1 MGLGTF
7 CWVFV
12 ALGISKGLSG
22 SQWVLA
28 GLAGSQRVLK
38 GLGSSLLKGL
48 RGSQY
53 LKGSQL
59 VLAGVCQSRWA
70 WQGLPGLAE
79 SLQVLVVSVVFD
91 ISKSLS
97 MSMRV
102 LMGL

>member
-59 VLAGVCQSRWA
+59 VLAGLCQSRWA
-70 WQGLPGLAE
+70 LQVLPGLAR
-79 SLQVLVVSVVFD
+79 SRRVFAGFGG
-91 ISKSLS
+91 IC
-97 MSMRV
+97 
-102 LMGL
+102 GF